1 MATEKLKR
9 HESPAIDQIPAEL
22 IKEGGSRTV
31 RSEIHKLINFI
42 WNKDKLPQECKLLFI
57 AAIYKKGDK
66 TYCSKYGSISLLPTT
81 YKILANIL
89 LSMLTPYAEEIIGDH
104 HCRFRRNRSTTD
116 HILFIRQ
123 IVDKKWEC
131 NKKVHQLF
139 IESSRNIMIQ

>member
-9 HESPAIDQIPAEL
+9 HESPGIDQILAEL
-22 IKEGGSRTV
+22 IKAGSRTN

-104 HCRFRRNRSTTD
+104 QCVFRRNRSTTD
-116 HILFIRQ
+116 HILRIRQ
-123 IVDKKWEC
+123 ILEKNG
-131 NKKVHQLF
+131 NKMKQF
-139 IESSRNIMIQ
+139 ISSS